1 MVTYKQKK
9 PQDEQQQE
17 EVYGTESGGSDPD
30 YDSDTDP
37 SYSIIEET
45 RSNLSRL
52 SIKKKSKS
60 RVAKDLDLSF
70 DKDPGEKETKLAEV
84 DEKSYEEVQ
93 KIIQAGKLEGLKV
106 EQCKVYLRKNKL
118 RLTGKK
124 DTLIQRIKEHQE
136 ILSGGGEKKYP
147 ISSFVL
153 DCKGDACRG
162 DIVMFDQNVYDKY
175 NIASRSAMGP
185 PIGTRMVAGKI
196 VQESYGAAKQQHTFT
211 IEVLWSKGEN
221 PLPPLHP
228 LLIKGRNLYRMK
240 TLRQRWEDEG
250 ERRKILLEK
259 HLRGSLARSNR
270 ETRIQEKEGRK
281 MLRVERALKKEETN
295 KSSSQLNPRT
305 SLNNGLSRMDQRQP
319 LKCADRNRPM
329 GSPHRQG
336 CEQPKLHANR
346 GENDYRGQVP
356 GNSVEYSDIQDD
368 FCSRSPNFCR
378 KPLASIHNSSP
389 IRSPHRQGGD
399 QQIQLCRYFAQGRC
413 HYGHNCKFVHESRE
427 GQLCRYFAQGRC
439 HYGHSCKF
447 VHESREG
454 REQRREERGGGPC
467 SPRREEWPPNPRRL
481 ERRPYLF

>member
-1 MVTYKQKK
+1 MVTDKQKK
-9 PQDEQQQE
+9 PQDEQEEE
-17 EVYGTESGGSDPD
+17 EVYSTESEGSDPD

-37 SYSIIEET
+37 SYSIIEDT
-45 RSNLSRL
+45 RSKVSRL

-70 DKDPGEKETKLAEV
+70 EKDPGEKETKLEEV

-185 PIGTRMVAGKI
+185 AIGTRMVAGKI
-196 VQESYGAAKQQHTFT
+196 VRESYGAAKQQHTFT

-259 HLRGSLARSNR
+259 HSRGSLARSSR

-281 MLRVERALKKEETN
+281 MLRVERYSDLLSCWNIVENDRQSSESKLTCYLVDLFSYVNKL
-295 KSSSQLNPRT
+295 KSSVLQGLEKGRDKQE
-305 SLNNGLSRMDQRQP
+305 SLSV
-319 LKCADRNRPM
+319 K
-329 GSPHRQG
+329 SPHKFKQWLVKDGSETTLEMCRQLSSNG
-336 CEQPKLHANR
+336 ITTQTQLRTTYTPCKPR
-346 GENDYRGQVP
+346 G
-356 GNSVEYSDIQDD
+356 
-368 FCSRSPNFCR
+368 
-378 KPLASIHNSSP
+378 K
-389 IRSPHRQGGD
+389 
-399 QQIQLCRYFAQGRC
+399 
-413 HYGHNCKFVHESRE
+413 
-427 GQLCRYFAQGRC
+427 
-439 HYGHSCKF
+439 
-447 VHESREG
+447 
-454 REQRREERGGGPC
+454 
-467 SPRREEWPPNPRRL
+467 
-481 ERRPYLF
+481 